1 MLSQQNDVSTFS
13 QSPMVLIGSIRFL
26 EQHRSSKSCAPLH
39 KSNLWNILD
48 TNESVLWNIL
58 EIVSHQLSNFFRN
71 LLKIIHLERG
81 QNFLKN

>member
-13 QSPMVLIGSIRFL
+13 QSLMVLIGSIWFL
-26 EQHRSSKSCAPLH
+26 EQHRSSKSCAPSH

-58 EIVSHQLSNFFRN
+58 EIVSYQYQTFSETL
-71 LLKIIHLERG
+71 
-81 QNFLKN
+81 